1 MPGKLRAFHTRKL
14 SRSSVLIL
22 GGDLFAGKKGATEGL
37 GRERKWDRGVITNSK
52 SKSQNVKCQYKIQN
66 FEL

>member
-1 MPGKLRAFHTRKL
+1 
-14 SRSSVLIL
+14 LIL